1 MVGAIEGLRWAVTG
15 QGPFPL
21 TAVGVGMASAIGL
34 LIVGFVSF
42 MKNSD
47 SVADFI

>member
-1 MVGAIEGLRWAVTG
+1 
-15 QGPFPL
+15 
-21 TAVGVGMASAIGL
+21 VGVGMASAIGL